1 MLTVDHD
8 QACVESDLVA
18 GLLRCP
24 GCGGQLRPWSFARVR
39 RIRHGTEAA
48 MVVVVHR
55 PRRGRCAGCLVTHVL
70 LPVFLAA
77 RRADEAAVIACA
89 IGQNAVF
96 GTGHRKLADWLG
108 RPVST
113 VRGWLRSVA
122 VSATAITDVFTGLLH
137 QDAPDA
143 ATVWPV
149 SVAAGTAAAL
159 VVVQA
164 YAVVLAGRW
173 AVDMVAWHIAALSVV
188 GPWFFSAPWW
198 LRGTNTS

>member
-18 GLLRCP
+18 GLLKCP
-24 GCGGQLRPWSFARVR
+24 GCGGRLRPWSFARVR
-39 RIRHGTEAA
+39 RIRHGTDAEMA
-48 MVVVVHR
+48 VVTHR

-122 VSATAITDVFTGLLH
+122 VSATAMTAVFTGLLH

-143 ATVWPV
+143 ATVWPAP
-149 SVAAGTAAAL
+149 VAAGTGAAFA
-159 VVVQA
+159 VVQA

-173 AVDMVAWHIAALSVV
+173 AVDMVAWHIAGLSVV
-188 GPWFFSAPWW
+188 GPWFFSAAWW
-198 LRGTNTS
+198 LRDTNTS